1 MNDTYCTCIVR
12 SLRDD
17 RGSDILPTVFE
28 LLFNI
33 VISIG
38 GSLLNYKF
46 LKKLKLERKNKPL
59 GRKGNIIEPIMRWFL
74 VIQIVFWPYML
85 LLFSRLGG
93 IILGD
98 TMLPSLCPFF
108 VWSVVL
114 GRTIIAYNSVFVAL
128 IRYVYIVYERK
139 ANQWD
144 FEIVGRRF
152 QIGSLS
158 FPIVQ
163 VIILSFTM
171 RKPEGDEIIPNT
183 NHCSQL
189 PSLLINFTSKFISD
203 PFADTIAIM
212 CAAIMIFVF
221 SNIIEIYLYVRIFQ
235 RIKR

>member
-1 MNDTYCTCIVR
+1 MNDTYCTCILK
-12 SLRDD
+12 SLKDD
-17 RGSDILPTVFE
+17 HGSTILPAVFE
-28 LLFNI
+28 LLSSL
-33 VISIG
+33 VISISG
-38 GSLLNYKF
+38 FLLNYKF

-93 IILGD
+93 ILLGD
-98 TMLPSLCPFF
+98 TMLPLFCPFF

-114 GRTIIAYNSVFVAL
+114 GRTIIAYNSAFVAL
-128 IRYVYIVYERK
+128 IRYVYIVHERK

-171 RKPEGDEIIPNT
+171 RKPEGDEMIPNT

-189 PSLLINFTSKFISD
+189 SSLLINFTSKFISD
-203 PFADTIAIM
+203 PFADTIAII
-212 CAAIMIFVF
+212 CAAIMIIVY